1 MTLTICYTLFATHPA
16 VLDTTV
22 GSKVYLFKFKTK
34 YGKELRCL
42 NTKGIYTEIK

>member
-1 MTLTICYTLFATHPA
+1 MLFATHPA

-22 GSKVYLFKFKTK
+22 GSKLDLFKFKMK

-42 NTKGIYTEIK
+42 NTKDKYGKVTKHIN